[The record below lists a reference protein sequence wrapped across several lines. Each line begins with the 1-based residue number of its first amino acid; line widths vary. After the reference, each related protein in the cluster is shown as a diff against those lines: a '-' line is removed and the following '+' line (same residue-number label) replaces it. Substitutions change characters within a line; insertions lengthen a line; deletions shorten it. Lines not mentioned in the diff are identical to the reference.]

1 MTVQECRCL
10 CACFYQA
17 YIMQCSVKHLYF
29 TYVSYFQVIVK
40 FFYLFLSFV
49 FCSCLLYYLYMTK
62 KQRESTAKYLYD
74 ISKGI
79 ALLAIIG
86 NLLKEKWDIPALI
99 FGSIT
104 AVFSFTIAYILE
116 GSNNHE

>member
-1 MTVQECRCL
+1 
-10 CACFYQA
+10 
-17 YIMQCSVKHLYF
+17 
-29 TYVSYFQVIVK
+29 
-40 FFYLFLSFV
+40 
-49 FCSCLLYYLYMTK
+49 MTK

-86 NLLKEKWDIPALI
+86 NLLKEKWDIPAMV

-104 AVFSFTIAYILE
+104 AILTFIIAYILE
-116 GSNNHE
+116 GSSNHE